1 MGYDIIISKAKEALE
16 NSYSPYSN
24 FSVGSV
30 LETTDDEFYL
40 GTNIENA
47 SYGATMCAERSA
59 IFSAISQGVKPS
71 NFKRIAIV
79 SNMDEYIPPCG
90 LCRQVMVEFLEDNA
104 EVLMVNKNGDYV
116 KTTVG
121 ELVPHKFTQGDLG
134 NV

>member
-1 MGYDIIISKAKEALE
+1 MSYDIIGKAKEALE

-24 FSVGSV
+24 FSVGSA
-30 LETTDDEFYL
+30 LETKDGEFYL

-59 IFSAISQGVKPS
+59 IFSAISQGVKPT

-79 SNMDEYIPPCG
+79 SNKSDCIPPCG
-90 LCRQVMVEFLEDNA
+90 LCRQVMVEFLEDNI
-104 EVLMVNKNGDYV
+104 EVLMVNKNGDYI
-116 KTTVG
+116 KATVG
-121 ELVPHKFTQGDLG
+121 ELVPYKFTQGDLD